1 MAKRRWMAAAVLLCL
16 LAGCAGPRFQR
27 QPIPTHHAEATP
39 TEEVTV
45 TPTPKVTPDPTP
57 TATPVPLTW
66 DPSIPVRHKELFSA
80 GINTWGTQRFTAYY
94 EDEYGP
100 YFDIDVTLPWTT
112 AEGEG
117 YNVINKRFEE
127 LMEKYKKEVWP
138 AYPPEDR
145 PPFAPPGILIDIH
158 PYPTPAEVG
167 RLVSFRFL
175 ENDYYGGVH
184 GLCRAWVETYDVT
197 TGERLAFNDFFSDPE
212 EAEAR
217 IQAEIQRQVE
227 ADRETYGWLFYEGHI
242 NPGVISLFDREL
254 VYPVEDGFEVFYQ
267 WYSIGG
273 HAFGAP
279 TFLIPWEVLEG
290 VTDSSVFGT
299 APEPGSFT
307 LSQEKGEFY
316 GRDGKLVYEYDISL
330 PFFHDIR
337 GTNVS
342 ISRYYQEWMTEL
354 VESAE
359 ESARDTLLY
368 ADEQEVF
375 FRHKGYLLL
384 HAGPTFC
391 NGDGLLQ
398 IRGTRE
404 SYGAG
409 AAHPL
414 HGTFSHTF
422 DRFTGELIE
431 LPDLFTDW
439 EGAKEVIWEAI
450 HPQILERF
458 PGYPPEGPA
467 GHALEQL
474 DQNPVFFLET
484 EGLTIHYNEYD
495 IAAYVYGPSEF
506 FVPKELWESLV
517 YPDYLPI
524 LNYYP

>member
-39 TEEVTV
+39 AEEVTV

-80 GINTWGTQRFTAYY
+80 GIDTWGTQRFTAYY

-127 LMEKYKKEVWP
+127 LMEEYKKEVWP

-242 NPGVISLFDREL
+242 NPGVISPFDREL

-299 APEPGSFT
+299 APESEPWGQQT
-307 LSQEKGEFY
+307 VIVNK
-316 GRDGKLVYEYDISL
+316 
-330 PFFHDIR
+330 
-337 GTNVS
+337 
-342 ISRYYQEWMTEL
+342 YQHGQQL
-354 VESAE
+354 VEYSCVQPFARRAGTAYDAINAYYPNVDALLTEAE
-359 ESARDTLLY
+359 EYFLLASEY
-368 ADEQEVF
+368 PNLPGLPLYSVSYSGLSFETDELIQISSYYEA
-375 FRHKGYLLL
+375 YL
-384 HAGPTFC
+384 G
-391 NGDGLLQ
+391 G
-398 IRGTRE
+398 
-404 SYGAG
+404 
-409 AAHPL
+409 AHP
-414 HGTFSHTF
+414 SHSSSSDCF
-422 DRFTGELIE
+422 DLKTGALLE
-431 LPDLFTDW
+431 LPDLFSDW
-439 EGAKEVIWEAI
+439 DTAKAVIWDTI
-450 HPQILERF
+450 YPQILDRF
-458 PGYPPEGPA
+458 PEDQVERSA
-467 GHALEQL
+467 ESAREDLEE
-474 DQNPVFFLET
+474 NPVFFIDP
-484 EGLTIHYNEYD
+484 EGLTIHYNEYV
-495 IAAYVYGPSEF
+495 IASYADGPSDF
-506 FVPKELWESLV
+506 FVPKEKLSNLTT
-517 YPDYLPI
+517 YPIWD
-524 LNYYP
+524 